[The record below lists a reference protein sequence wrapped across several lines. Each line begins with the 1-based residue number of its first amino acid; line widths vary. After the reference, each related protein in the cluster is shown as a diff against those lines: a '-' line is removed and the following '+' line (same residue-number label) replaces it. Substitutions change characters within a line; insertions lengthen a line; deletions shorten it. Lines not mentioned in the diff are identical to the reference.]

1 MIMGFI
7 LNDEQILELCLI
19 AIGHNG
25 LLLDE
30 YPGEFLTYYVLRTAQ
45 KEMSNEDV
53 AEAISDLITAHAME
67 SLVKNGYLEASF
79 DEDGKINM
87 EITSKVVGL

>member
-1 MIMGFI
+1 MGFI

-30 YPGEFLTYYVLRTAQ
+30 YPGEFLTYYLI
-45 KEMSNEDV
+45 KNSPKGLSNEEIADQM
-53 AEAISDLITAHAME
+53 SDLIASHVME
-67 SLVKNGYLEASF
+67 SLVRKGYLEPII
-79 DEDGKINM
+79 DEDANISL
-87 EITSKVVGL
+87 ELA

>member
-30 YPGEFLTYYVLRTAQ
+30 YPGEFLTYYLIKNSP
-45 KEMSNEDV
+45 KELSNEEIADQ
-53 AEAISDLITAHAME
+53 ISDLIASHVME
-67 SLVKNGYLEASF
+67 SLVKKGYLEASF
-79 DEDGKINM
+79 DENGKINIEIASKAM
-87 EITSKVVGL
+87 EL

>member
-1 MIMGFI
+1 MGFI

-30 YPGEFLTYYVLRTAQ
+30 YPGEFLTYYLIKNSP
-45 KEMSNEDV
+45 KELSNEEIV
-53 AEAISDLITAHAME
+53 EQMSDLITAHAME
-67 SLVKNGYLEASF
+67 SLVKKGYLEASF
-79 DEDGKINM
+79 DEDGKISM
-87 EITSKVVGL
+87 EITPKVIGL